1 MAMLTIK
8 ARRFIKRTS
17 RKLDINGQRIG
28 FDRSKVEC
36 YNCHKN
42 GHFARECR
50 FPKNQKNKGRENG
63 RRTVTVDTPTETA
76 LIAQDGIGGYDWSY
90 QAEEE
95 HPTNFALMAYT
106 SSRSYSSSDSE
117 QKKRDELKQT
127 FEKFQNSSKSLN
139 NLLESQVS
147 DKFKIGLGYNATTP
161 AAERFVNSSEMLE
174 NQEYNKFKTDK
185 GYHVVPPPYTWN
197 FIPSKPDVMFMAE
210 IVESEN
216 MDVITVVTPS
226 DGKKVDST
234 LESADK
240 GDVVEP
246 KTIRKN
252 SFSPPIIEDWN
263 SDDDS
268 EVEFIPNVVDK
279 TVRSSTEKI
288 KFVKSAR
295 ETIEKVE
302 TPKQYKH
309 CPRGNQRNWN
319 NLMSQRLGSD
329 FKMINK
335 ACFFVVVLSISI
347 VCLIKRRFVPQ
358 AVLTRSGKINT
369 ADASVNTAVRLV
381 NIAGSKPTVNHPRPI
396 SNAYKKGYSQVTRTL
411 NKATHSRMSTNK
423 KEFLIVVEKALYGL
437 HQAPRA
443 WYETLS
449 TYLLENGFRRGTIDK
464 TLFIKKDTHYAQEIP
479 DKFYRGAHFLLR
491 IASAT
496 EGGWNLHQ
504 SRQVKDEEAEDVDV
518 HLYRSM
524 IRSLMYLTA
533 SRPDIMFAVCAYARF
548 QVTPKVL
555 HLHVVKRIFRYLKG
569 QPKLGLWYPRDSPF
583 DLKAFSDSDY
593 AGASLDRKSTTG
605 VKTGWK
611 DMLHQTGVLVMRLS
625 IRSWVTE
632 WKRAA
637 TTASSLEVE
646 KDSDAQIRFEAAS
659 KSPMIHLFQ
668 ELPHLEVGRT
678 I

>member
-1 MAMLTIK
+1 MT
-8 ARRFIKRTS
+8 
-17 RKLDINGQRIG
+17 N
-28 FDRSKVEC
+28 
-36 YNCHKN
+36 
-42 GHFARECR
+42 
-50 FPKNQKNKGRENG
+50 P
-63 RRTVTVDTPTETA
+63 
-76 LIAQDGIGGYDWSY
+76 
-90 QAEEE
+90 
-95 HPTNFALMAYT
+95 HP
-106 SSRSYSSSDSE
+106 
-117 QKKRDELKQT
+117 
-127 FEKFQNSSKSLN
+127 
-139 NLLESQVS
+139 
-147 DKFKIGLGYNATTP
+147 
-161 AAERFVNSSEMLE
+161 
-174 NQEYNKFKTDK
+174 
-185 GYHVVPPPYTWN
+185 
-197 FIPSKPDVMFMAE
+197 
-210 IVESEN
+210 
-216 MDVITVVTPS
+216 
-226 DGKKVDST
+226 
-234 LESADK
+234 
-240 GDVVEP
+240 
-246 KTIRKN
+246 
-252 SFSPPIIEDWN
+252 
-263 SDDDS
+263 
-268 EVEFIPNVVDK
+268 
-279 TVRSSTEKI
+279 
-288 KFVKSAR
+288 
-295 ETIEKVE
+295 
-302 TPKQYKH
+302 
-309 CPRGNQRNWN
+309 
-319 NLMSQRLGSD
+319 
-329 FKMINK
+329 
-335 ACFFVVVLSISI
+335 
-347 VCLIKRRFVPQ
+347 KRRFVPQ
-358 AVLTRSGKINT
+358 AILTRSGKINT
-369 ADASVNTAVRLV
+369 AGASVNTAVRLV